1 MHARVTHVS
10 IRPGRMEEV
19 QRIYRETVVPA
30 AEMQEGFLGAMM
42 LADESRTS
50 GMSITLWDSHDS
62 ASAAEANGYF
72 QAQIAKFAD
81 VLAAQP
87 SRELYEV
94 ALNHTAA
101 AIERSHC

>member
-10 IRPGRMEEV
+10 IRPGKMEEV

-42 LADESRTS
+42 LADDAKAC

-72 QAQIAKFAD
+72 QAQVAKFAD
-81 VLAAQP
+81 VLAAEP

-94 ALNHTAA
+94 AMNYTAA